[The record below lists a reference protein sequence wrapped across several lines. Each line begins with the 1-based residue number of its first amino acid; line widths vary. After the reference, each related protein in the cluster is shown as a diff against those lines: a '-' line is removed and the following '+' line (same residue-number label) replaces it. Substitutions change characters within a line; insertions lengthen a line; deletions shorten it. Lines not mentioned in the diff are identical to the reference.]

1 MKFLIQGYADDHQVY
16 SHFDKSGEY
25 DMLVNEV
32 PRCFQRISAWMSQHY
47 LQLNPGKT
55 EIIVFGSPSILSS
68 LSIRGVF
75 LEGDI
80 CVRLSPV
87 VKNLGFRLDSSLTFV
102 DQVTKLKKSCFHKL
116 RNIAKMKRFLTEKQ
130 MRMLVQA
137 VILSKLDYCNSL
149 YFGCQSSLIYQLQT
163 IQNRA
168 CRVIFGM
175 AKRESVDGKLREL
188 HWLKIKERIE
198 FKFLL
203 LVYKSVNGLAPS
215 YLNELL
221 VFNNDSGCR
230 RRSLHIVDP
239 YDTKNRAFQTAAPAL
254 WNRLPSV
261 IKDSKSV
268 QLFKSSLKTHLFR
281 KSYNI

>member
-1 MKFLIQGYADDHQVY
+1 
-16 SHFDKSGEY
+16 
-25 DMLVNEV
+25 
-32 PRCFQRISAWMSQHY
+32 
-47 LQLNPGKT
+47 
-55 EIIVFGSPSILSS
+55 
-68 LSIRGVF
+68 
-75 LEGDI
+75 
-80 CVRLSPV
+80 
-87 VKNLGFRLDSSLTFV
+87 
-102 DQVTKLKKSCFHKL
+102 
-116 RNIAKMKRFLTEKQ
+116 
-130 MRMLVQA
+130 MLVQA

-149 YFGCQSSLIYQLQT
+149 YFGCQTSVIHQLQT

-175 AKRESVDGKLREL
+175 TKRESVDNKLEQL

-239 YDTKNRAFQTAAPAL
+239 YDIKNRAFQNAAPAL
-254 WNRLPSV
+254 WNRLPST
-261 IKDSKSV
+261 IKDSRSV
-268 QLFKSSLKTHLFR
+268 QLFKNSLKTHLFKR
-281 KSYNI
+281 SYNI